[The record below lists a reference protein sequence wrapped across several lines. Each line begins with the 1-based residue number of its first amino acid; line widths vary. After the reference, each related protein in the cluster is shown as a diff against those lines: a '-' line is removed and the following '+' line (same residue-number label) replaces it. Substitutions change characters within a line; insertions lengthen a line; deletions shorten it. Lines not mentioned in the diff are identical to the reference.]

1 MSLIELCINP
11 FFQYAKILQESEVS
25 LSKTTTERNIK
36 MNQVT
41 NIRTQIEKEAR
52 ELQKVFKEVN

>member
-1 MSLIELCINP
+1 MSL
-11 FFQYAKILQESEVS
+11 A
-25 LSKTTTERNIK
+25 KTTTERNIK

-52 ELQKVFKEVN
+52 EHQKVFKYLNNLIFS